1 VLGEPPYQEQTV
13 QRPLIIAPSI
23 LAADFAKLGEEVRAV
38 DAAGADW
45 IHVDVMDGHFVPN
58 ISIGPDVV
66 KALRAHTRK
75 VLDVHLM
82 IAPCDP
88 YLEAFA
94 KAGADIITVHVEA
107 GPHIHRSLQAIR
119 ALGKKAGVTMNP
131 GTPANTVEPVIEL
144 VDLILVMSV
153 NPGFGGQKFISSS
166 IDKLSKL
173 RALVARRPIDI
184 EIDGGITPE
193 VTELV
198 TRAGANVLVA
208 GSAVFKDRTPDSYRQ
223 NIAAIRQAAALAR
236 GEAA

>member
-1 VLGEPPYQEQTV
+1 MP
-13 QRPLIIAPSI
+13 RPLLVAPSI
-23 LAADFAKLGEEVRAV
+23 LAADFAKLGDEVRAV
-38 DAAGADW
+38 DQAGADW

-66 KALRAHTRK
+66 KAIRPHTKK

-107 GPHIHRSLQAIR
+107 GPHVHRSLQAIR
-119 ALGKKAGVTMNP
+119 ALGKKAGVTLNP
-131 GTPANTVEPVIEL
+131 GTGVETIEPVIDL

-153 NPGFGGQKFISSS
+153 NPGFGGQAFIPYAAEKISR
-166 IDKLSKL
+166 L
-173 RALVARRPIDI
+173 RALVGARAVDI
-184 EIDGGITPE
+184 EVDGGITPDNAPR
-193 VTELV
+193 VAQ
-198 TRAGANVLVA
+198 AGANVLVA
-208 GSAVFKDRTPDSYRQ
+208 GSAVFKGGKSDAYGA
-223 NIAAIRQAAALAR
+223 NIAAIRNAAALAR